1 MTSNRPGHCPKQP
14 PNRWRRLGGRW
25 IVPALAVSWMALGAP
40 VRAQEATVD
49 PAVAAV
55 YNEGLTAASSGDFA
69 TAKTKFQEA
78 VAKAPEFVEAHYNLG
93 LVLQNLGDFA
103 GARVEFERTL
113 ELDPSNVAAPRLLA
127 DALVKLGDFAAAL
140 PAYDK

>member
-1 MTSNRPGHCPKQP
+1 
-14 PNRWRRLGGRW
+14 
-25 IVPALAVSWMALGAP
+25 
-40 VRAQEATVD
+40 
-49 PAVAAV
+49 
-55 YNEGLTAASSGDFA
+55 
-69 TAKTKFQEA
+69 EA

-103 GARVEFERTL
+103 GARAEFERTL

-140 PAYDK
+140 PAYDKAIQADSTRFELYYSRADAASQVYTKPEELPKVVEAYRTALRKDPSNPLAFNAAIALASTGSK